1 MNIDRWTA
9 LMTSLGLPASPAT
22 YTQLVEAYR
31 EPHRH
36 YHTTRH
42 IEDCFTKLDQLRALA
57 VRPEEIELALWF
69 HDGVYL
75 PYKSGNEEKSA
86 EWAASFL
93 GEAGASGKLIAR
105 IRELILAT
113 RHDAIANDHDTAI
126 LIDVDLSILGADR
139 ERYDAFEKDVR
150 KEYRW
155 VPRSLYRR
163 ERRRILASFLGRE
176 RIFMTDGFFERYEA
190 QARGNLDRAIFDLS

>member
-9 LMTSLGLPASPAT
+9 LMRALGLPDSAST
-22 YTQLVEAYR
+22 YNQLAEAYR
-31 EPHRH
+31 EPQRH

-42 IEDCFTKLDQLRALA
+42 IEDCLAKLDLLRAQA
-57 VRPEEIELALWF
+57 NRPDEIELALWF
-69 HDGVYL
+69 HDAVYL

-86 EWAASFL
+86 EWAERFL
-93 GEAGASGKLIAR
+93 GEAEATENLR
-105 IRELILAT
+105 VRTRELILAT
-113 RHDAIANDHDTAI
+113 RHDAVATDRDTAI

-155 VPRSLYRR
+155 VPRPLYRR
-163 ERRRILASFLGRE
+163 ERRKILASFLARE
-176 RIFMTDGFFERYEA
+176 RIFRTNEFFERYEA
-190 QARGNLDRAIFDLS
+190 RAGANLDRAILDLS